1 VEPSRTRDGRRG
13 GAWIVAIVLVVVI
26 GFAVVTGGAGWWFY
40 WRTKDKPQ
48 LEVTTVP
55 PDATVL
61 IDGRPLRGRSP
72 FLTRATR
79 GPHTLTVER
88 DGYVRIE
95 RSIQVSPARPD
106 RPVRQTVV
114 LLPAH

>member
-1 VEPSRTRDGRRG
+1 MEPSRTRDGRRG

-40 WRTKDKPQ
+40 RRTKDRPQ

>member
-40 WRTKDKPQ
+40 RRTKDRPQ

-72 FLTRATR
+72 FVTRATR

>member
-1 VEPSRTRDGRRG
+1 MEPSRTRDGRRG

-40 WRTKDKPQ
+40 RRTKDRPQ

-72 FLTRATR
+72 FVTRATR